1 MSLRVPAISGTRQSR
16 TGLLLRQPADRN
28 DNLNKSLMNILVP
41 DSWLR
46 EYLETEGSPSDIQ
59 RCLSLC
65 GPSVE
70 RVNKTGEDFIYE
82 IEITSNR
89 VDMASVYGVA
99 REAAAILPQFGFKT
113 QLKPLEIKPFIEK
126 KEIFPLEVA
135 DPDGLCHRL
144 LAIVMTDVQ
153 INPSP
158 KYISERLEKSGVR
171 SLNNLI
177 DITNYVM
184 LELGHP
190 CHVFDY
196 DRIKTAKL
204 ILRRAKKGEILVTLD
219 NKRCPLD
226 ENDVVID
233 DGTGRIID
241 LPGIM
246 GTANSVVTGE
256 TKRIVFFIESNN
268 PIIIRKT
275 SMKLALRTMAA
286 TINEKQ
292 PDPQLA
298 KTAIL
303 RGIDLYQKNAGAKV
317 AGKLIDIYPK
327 PTSVK
332 TVNTDTDFIN
342 KHLGVK
348 LEENKIVNILESLQ
362 FTVLKSQSLLKITP
376 PTFRQFDIGI
386 GEDVVEEVAR
396 IYGYH
401 NLPSNLMTGAIPI
414 SRKAKDFPVEEKIK
428 TILKYWGHT
437 EVYNYS
443 FISKSLIEKAGL
455 EIPTHLKVANPLTNE
470 IEYMRISLI
479 PSILKNISDNQ
490 TFKENLRLFE
500 QANTYHPKTDNLP
513 DEKPSL
519 VLTEQSDFLKL
530 KGTVLSLFEELGIK
544 NMVEEIPAVE
554 GGFFHPKQVLLLSIP
569 KTGTVCLMG
578 KIHPFLATGF
588 GLKNDLFLAEIKLD
602 KLIPLV
608 NETKKYTPISLYPA
622 AVEDLTFTICRG
634 KQIGLF
640 IPAIKSLS
648 QLIVKIELIDKY
660 KESYTFRITYQD
672 PSRNLTD
679 EDVKTVREKIIEMA
693 ADRFNAKLKS

>member
-1 MSLRVPAISGTRQSR
+1 
-16 TGLLLRQPADRN
+16 
-28 DNLNKSLMNILVP
+28 MNILLP

-70 RVNKTGEDFIYE
+70 RINKTSDDFIYE

-89 VDMASVYGVA
+89 VDMASVYGIA

-113 QLKPLEIKPFIEK
+113 HVKPIEIKPVPKQEGIT
-126 KEIFPLEVA
+126 PLEVS

-144 LAIVMTDVQ
+144 LAMVMTDVQ

-177 DITNYVM
+177 DITNYVT

-204 ILRRAKKGEILVTLD
+204 LIRRAKKGEILVTLD

-246 GTANSVVTGE
+246 GTANSVVTQE

-268 PIIIRKT
+268 PTIIRKT

-298 KTAIL
+298 KIAML
-303 RGIDLYQKNAGAKV
+303 RGIELYQKNAGAKIS
-317 AGKLIDIYPK
+317 GKLIDIYPK
-327 PTSVK
+327 PSSVK
-332 TVNTDTDFIN
+332 TVNTDIDFIN
-342 KHLGVK
+342 NHLGVK
-348 LEENKIVNILESLQ
+348 LEEDKIVNILESLQ
-362 FTVLKSQSLLKITP
+362 FTVQKSNRSLKITP
-376 PTFRQFDIGI
+376 PTFRQFDIAI
-386 GEDVVEEVAR
+386 PEDIVEEVAR

-428 TILKYWGHT
+428 TILKYWGYT

-443 FISKSLIEKAGL
+443 FISKALIEKAGL
-455 EIPTHLKVANPLTNE
+455 VTSSHLKIANPLTNE

-490 TFKENLRLFE
+490 AYKENLRLFE
-500 QANTYHPKTDNLP
+500 LANIYQPKTDSLP

-519 VLTEQSDFLKL
+519 IMTEQADFLKL
-530 KGTVLSLFEELGIK
+530 KGAVLSLFDELGIK
-544 NMVEEIPAVE
+544 NIDQEIPTVQTV
-554 GGFFHPKQVLLLSIP
+554 FFHPKQILSLSIP
-569 KTGTVCLMG
+569 KTGIVCLIG
-578 KIHPFLATGF
+578 KIHPRLASSF
-588 GLKNDLFLAEIKLD
+588 DLKNDLYLAEIKLD

-608 NETKKYTPISLYPA
+608 NETKKYTSIPLYPPV
-622 AVEDLTFTICRG
+622 VEDLTFTIPPG
-634 KQIGLF
+634 KQTGSF
-640 IPAIKSLS
+640 ISAIKNLS
-648 QLIVKIELIDKY
+648 QLIVKTELIDKY
-660 KESYTFRITYQD
+660 KEAYTFRITYQD

-679 EDVKTVREKIIEMA
+679 EDVKTVREKIIGMA
-693 ADRFNAKLKS
+693 GEKFAATLKT

>member
-1 MSLRVPAISGTRQSR
+1 
-16 TGLLLRQPADRN
+16 
-28 DNLNKSLMNILVP
+28 MNILIP

-70 RVNKTGEDFIYE
+70 RINKTGDDFIYE

-89 VDMASVYGVA
+89 VDMASVYGIA
-99 REAAAILPQFGFKT
+99 REAATILPQFGFKA
-113 QLKPLEIKPFIEK
+113 QLKPLEIKPITEEK
-126 KEIFPLEVA
+126 ENTPLEVS

-158 KYISERLEKSGVR
+158 KYISDRLEKSGVR

-204 ILRRAKKGEILVTLD
+204 LIRRAKKGEALVTLD
-219 NKRCPLD
+219 NKRCLLD

-233 DGTGRIID
+233 DATGRIID

-256 TKRIVFFIESNN
+256 TKKIVFFIESNN

-298 KTAIL
+298 KTTML
-303 RGIDLYQKNAGAKV
+303 RGIELYQKIAQANV
-317 AGKLIDIYPK
+317 SGKLIDIYPK
-327 PTSVK
+327 PTVVK
-332 TVNTDTDFIN
+332 TINTDTDFIN
-342 KHLGVK
+342 QHLGVK

-362 FTVLKSQSLLKITP
+362 FTVQKSNRSLKIIP
-376 PTFRQFDIGI
+376 PTFRQFDIAI
-386 GEDVVEEVAR
+386 PEDIVEEVAR

-428 TILKYWGHT
+428 TILKYWGYT
-437 EVYNYS
+437 EVYDYS
-443 FISKSLIEKAGL
+443 FISKDLIGKAKL
-455 EIPTHLKVANPLTNE
+455 TTSCHLKIANPLTNE
-470 IEYMRISLI
+470 IGYMRISLV

-490 TFKENLRLFE
+490 AFRENLRLFE
-500 QANTYHPKTDNLP
+500 LANIYLPKVGNLP
-513 DEKPSL
+513 DEKLSL
-519 VLTEQSDFLKL
+519 VITEQSEFLKL
-530 KGTVLSLFEELGIK
+530 KGTVLTLFNELGIR
-544 NMVEEIPAVE
+544 NIVEEIPTVE
-554 GGFFHPKQVLLLSIP
+554 TGFFHPKQILSLSIP
-569 KTGTVCLMG
+569 KTGIVCLIG
-578 KIHPFLATGF
+578 KIYPSLAAGF
-588 GLKNDLFLAEIKLD
+588 NLKNNLYLAEIRLNQ
-602 KLIPLV
+602 LIPLIS
-608 NETKKYTPISLYPA
+608 ETKKYTPIPLYPA
-622 AVEDLTFTICRG
+622 VIEDLTFVITRG

-640 IPAIKSLS
+640 TSTIKSLS

-660 KESYTFRITYQD
+660 KEAYTFRITYQD

-679 EDVKTVREKIIEMA
+679 EDVKTVREKIIGMA
-693 ADRFNAKLKS
+693 ADKFGAKLKS